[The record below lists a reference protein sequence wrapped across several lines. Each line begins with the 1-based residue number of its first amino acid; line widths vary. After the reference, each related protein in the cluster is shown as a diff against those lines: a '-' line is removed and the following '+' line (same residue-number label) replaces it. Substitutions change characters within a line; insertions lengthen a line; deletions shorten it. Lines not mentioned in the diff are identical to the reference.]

1 MSAPAGRTY
10 RRRRGAAAAA
20 LLIGIAAAITLPGG
34 ADERDARAQAAPGAV
49 HVEPQLGPGLDAAL
63 LGSAPQGASGDPAE
77 AWAYRVAGSAVS
89 PPGGGAAPLES
100 GPGEEQLL
108 LMRYTSAEGW
118 RHVETP
124 LTTSGAPYNGG
135 APRGGRVTPRGG
147 IVIAT
152 NDPNQGRRLLV
163 RDRDARMR
171 AAPLPPASV
180 LRPQQGSL
188 PAELMSLEAIAAG
201 EQAGRT
207 TAYAAIEGRQP
218 ETGVARWDGSAWS
231 REPICVATASG
242 APAGCSPG
250 ETFDGSTLDTVAI
263 AAAGERAWLLA
274 DDDLPGAPSGGRGLV
289 LFERVSDGAGPRW
302 RLRSLSEPLVEQAS
316 TPARG
321 VESVEPLASPYALT
335 ATDTGVW
342 LDGEFHVRGVPT
354 SVTLFFEGSGSTT
367 WCDGSDAAGALC
379 DHPLGARLGGRCHR
393 SFAWSGPGASGRVIT
408 DAKRPGE
415 PPSSNAPEEYLSLE
429 GVTFARR
436 PSFDASLVC
445 GAAFAS
451 PAEGWVGSSHI
462 TTGARGG
469 PLARW
474 PVPVRR
480 PLTALAGEP
489 GQPAGSMGAGA
500 LAVGE
505 DGTVLRYAPGQGW
518 DSEQLLGS
526 SGVARSNL
534 RGVAWPQPDFAYAVG
549 DEGAM
554 WRWNRVT
561 GLWESD
567 PGAPFDFMGNL
578 MAVAFQPGNPERGYA
593 VGRAG
598 VLLRYGKSWEQEQL
612 PPEVHASGPLGGPA
626 DLTSVAFAGSQALAA
641 AGGHLL
647 VNDGAG
653 WSVDGGA
660 QALIGSVEN
669 VRINVVAGLPD
680 GGAVAAGRGIV
691 LLRESAGGPW
701 RFSDQPL
708 PGQDVVA
715 AAAFREGGSLR
726 ALVSAIPTPPN
737 WPPETEIDLPPVEP
751 GTPPPQ
757 PSSFSLPTF
766 GTLLRETAGGWRDEE
781 RTLYRVASPDK
792 ARKADPAAALLV
804 DGAGNGWVA
813 GGWTGETDALANG
826 IDDAEAAQV
835 MQTASISR
843 YSPQGAEPAPA
854 ERAAPIETAPGRARL
869 LVGGH
874 SRCEAPCAGLGQLE
888 LMPDRTL
895 AQGTARAAAWAR
907 QPNGPGA
914 LLYTSGGEPQAGEAQ
929 RVADLL
935 RPATAALPVYV
946 AMPTAGGNLAPFA
959 GFSAPFGAGGGQPLT
974 HYAADV
980 ATPAGTVRVVVIDNS
995 AGSLAASDAQ
1005 QNPPEPQEPWL
1016 RGELG
1021 AARARGVPVVVMGTR
1036 SLNRFEPDGSVIAE
1050 DADQVAALLRD
1061 GGASAYVYDSPE
1073 AQRAATIPAGDPN
1086 GIPTYGSGTLGYR
1099 SAADSVRGF
1108 GIPGLLLLELNVA
1121 ERNRATNR
1129 APTGV
1134 RLIPMIEDLAIEAVD
1149 GRVLNRSQPAL
1160 FRGLGRRP
1168 RSGNRGPGV
1177 GSDPYVALPNPPC
1190 VGGCVGRIEP
1200 EARFVSSD
1208 PDIANFVRQDPA
1220 SSNPRKPFIDPRT
1233 DSTVADASSGLL
1245 CAFNAGTTTVSVHS
1259 GGLSYSTT
1267 VTVRGGSVL
1276 RPCGTVPLARGRFP
1290 ERADPAPVG
1299 APPPAPAQQP
1309 NPINPEVVPPP
1320 PGEAAPPAQ
1329 QTPSVPPA
1337 APAVPEAARPNPAPR
1352 PPSNPLPLSG
1362 VPAVPPPRPATS
1374 ARPIPPSGTS
1384 PVTSSATVYQ
1394 PAAKVERQREDEEA
1408 LEHQQSAARYL
1419 PGERRLVGGLM
1430 LALVLGAAL
1439 AGTAIRPRRRLGD
1452 RGERLARSYAS
1463 TTRDHWR

>member
-1 MSAPAGRTY
+1 MSGPTGRVRY
-10 RRRRGAAAAA
+10 RRGAAAVA
-20 LLIGIAAAITLPGG
+20 LLTGLAVAITLPGWAG
-34 ADERDARAQAAPGAV
+34 ERDARAQAAPGAV
-49 HVEPQLGPGLDAAL
+49 HVQPQLGPAFDANL
-63 LGSAPQGASGDPAE
+63 IGSAPQGTSGDPAE
-77 AWAYRVAGSAVS
+77 AWAYRVAGSRVS
-89 PPGGGAAPLES
+89 PPRGGAAPLEY
-100 GPGEEQLL
+100 GGEEQLV

-124 LTTSGAPYNGG
+124 LTTSGAPYHGG
-135 APRGGRVTPRGG
+135 APQGGRVTARGG
-147 IVIAT
+147 VVIAT
-152 NDPNQGRRLLV
+152 NDPSQGRRLLV
-163 RDRDARMR
+163 RDPGVRMR
-171 AAPLPPASV
+171 AAPLTPPSV
-180 LRPQQGSL
+180 VRPQEGSL
-188 PAELMSLEAIAAG
+188 PAERLSLDAIAAS
-201 EQAGRT
+201 EEAGRT

-231 REPICVATASG
+231 RESICVAIAG
-242 APAGCSPG
+242 APPAGCSPG

-263 AAAGERAWLLA
+263 AAAGGRAWLLA

-302 RLRSLSEPLVEQAS
+302 RLRSISEPLFEQAS
-316 TPARG
+316 TPARA
-321 VESVEPLASPYALT
+321 VESVEPLTTPHALT
-335 ATDTGVW
+335 ATDAGVW
-342 LDGEFHVRGVPT
+342 LDGEFQVRGVPT
-354 SVTLFFEGSGSTT
+354 SVTMFFDGSGSTT
-367 WCDGSDAAGALC
+367 WCDGADAAGPLC
-379 DHPLGARLGGRCHR
+379 DHPLGARLGGRCYR
-393 SFAWSGPGASGRVIT
+393 SIAWPGPGAGSRVMNVASQV
-408 DAKRPGE
+408 DNPAVSDE
-415 PPSSNAPEEYLSLE
+415 DYLTLE
-429 GVTFARR
+429 GVGFVRR
-436 PSFDASLVC
+436 PTFDGSLAC
-445 GAAFAS
+445 GAAFSS
-451 PAEGWVGSSHI
+451 PDEGWVGWSHI
-462 TTGARGG
+462 TRAARGS
-469 PLARW
+469 PLASW
-474 PVPVRR
+474 PIPVRR
-480 PLTALAGEP
+480 PLTAIAGEP
-489 GQPAGSMGAGA
+489 GHAPGSLAAGA

-505 DGTVLRYAPGQGW
+505 DGTVLRYTPGIGW

-526 SGVARSNL
+526 SGVSRANL

-578 MAVAFQPGNPERGYA
+578 MAVAFQPGDPERGYA

-612 PPEVHASGPLGGPA
+612 PPEVQTSGPLGGPA
-626 DLTSVAFAGSQALAA
+626 DLTSVAFAGSQALVA

-653 WSVDGGA
+653 WRVDAQA
-660 QALIGSVEN
+660 QALIDSVEN
-669 VRINVVAGLPD
+669 VRINSVAGLPD
-680 GGAVAAGRGIV
+680 GGAVAAGRGVV
-691 LLRESAGGPW
+691 LIRDSAGGPW
-701 RFSDQPL
+701 RFADQPL
-708 PGQDVVA
+708 PAQDVVA
-715 AAAFREGGSLR
+715 VAAFRESALVR
-726 ALVSAIPTPPN
+726 ALASIIPPSPP
-737 WPPETEIDLPPVEP
+737 WPVQEEVDLPPVEP
-751 GTPPPQ
+751 GAPPPR
-757 PSSFSLPTF
+757 PGSFSLPTF
-766 GTLLRETAGGWRDEE
+766 GTLLRETASGWRDEE
-781 RTLYRVASPDK
+781 RTMFRVSSPDK
-792 ARKADPAAALLV
+792 ARKADPAAGLLV
-804 DGAGNGWVA
+804 DAAGNGWVA
-813 GGWTGETDALANG
+813 GGWNGRTDGLGNG
-826 IDDAEAAQV
+826 IDDAGAAEV

-854 ERAAPIETAPGRARL
+854 QRGAPIETAPGRARL

-874 SRCEAPCAGLGQLE
+874 SRCDAPCAGRQQLE

-895 AQGTARAAAWAR
+895 AHATARAAAWAR
-907 QPNGPGA
+907 QPHGPGA
-914 LLYTSGGEPQAGEAQ
+914 FLYTSGGEPQAGETQ

-935 RPATAALPVYV
+935 RPATGAVPVFA

-980 ATPAGTVRVVVIDNS
+980 GTSAGTVRVVVIDNS
-995 AGSLAASDAQ
+995 AGSLAASDPQ
-1005 QNPPEPQEPWL
+1005 QNPPEAQEPWL

-1036 SLNRFEPDGSVIAE
+1036 SLNRFEPDGSVIAT
-1050 DADQVAALLRD
+1050 DADQIAALLRD
-1061 GGASAYVYDSPE
+1061 AGASAYVYDSPE

-1086 GIPTYGSGTLGYR
+1086 GIPTFGSGTLGYR

-1108 GIPGLLLLELNVA
+1108 GHPGLLLLELNVA

-1129 APTGV
+1129 APVGV
-1134 RLIPMIEDLAIEAVD
+1134 RLIPVIEDLAIEAVD

-1168 RSGNRGPGV
+1168 RSGNRPGA
-1177 GSDPYVALPNPPC
+1177 GGDPYVHLPNPAC

-1200 EARFVSSD
+1200 EARFASSD

-1245 CAFNAGTTTVSVHS
+1245 CAFNAGTTTVSVLS

-1290 ERADPAPVG
+1290 ERANPGAVG
-1299 APPPAPAQQP
+1299 APPPAPAQQQP

-1320 PGEAAPPAQ
+1320 PGEAAPPVQ

-1337 APAVPEAARPNPAPR
+1337 AAPTVPEALPNPAQS
-1352 PPSNPLPLSG
+1352 PPSNPVPLTSLP
-1362 VPAVPPPRPATS
+1362 AIPPPRPATS

-1419 PGERRLVGGLM
+1419 AEDRRLVGGLV

-1439 AGTAIRPRRRLGD
+1439 AGTAIRPRRRPGD